1 MADAIKTLGFT
12 ATSVTVRLIRQPPRG
27 EVASACRPLTTGHVV
42 IRPTKAILRY
52 AEADAL
58 VRPRHRKRSLTVAAK
73 CRSVSPY
80 AGSTVNETRR
90 LPIIAVT
97 CGFVAASLLIASG
110 FGYRGG
116 LWELR
121 SAFAMIRWAAYL
133 GVVTVLLSCAGIAT
147 TRPVMHALAIFIVP
161 LCLGAAAAV
170 IPFRWKQLAGTVPPI
185 HDITTD
191 TQDPPAFVAVL
202 PLRADAKNSAVYGG
216 DSVAVLQRAGYPDLQ
231 PLILPLPPGQAFVKA
246 LTVAERMGWAMVA
259 SDSASGR
266 IEATATTR
274 WFGFKDDVVIRV
286 RPSGG
291 GSVVDMRSVSRL
303 GGSDVG
309 TNASR
314 IRGYLAR
321 LTSGQGG
328 R

>member
-1 MADAIKTLGFT
+1 MNG
-12 ATSVTVRLIRQPPRG
+12 
-27 EVASACRPLTTGHVV
+27 
-42 IRPTKAILRY
+42 
-52 AEADAL
+52 
-58 VRPRHRKRSLTVAAK
+58 KRW
-73 CRSVSPY
+73 
-80 AGSTVNETRR
+80 
-90 LPIIAVT
+90 LPIIAAT
-97 CGFVAASLLIASG
+97 CGFVAVSLLIASG

-116 LWELR
+116 IWELR
-121 SAFAMIRWAAYL
+121 SAFAMIKWAAYL
-133 GVVTVLLSCAGIAT
+133 GVVTVVVSCAGIAM
-147 TRPVMHALAIFIVP
+147 TRPVTRALATFIVP

-191 TQDPPAFVAVL
+191 THDPPTFVAVL

-216 DSVAVLQRAGYPDLQ
+216 DSVAVLQRAGYPDLT
-231 PLILPLPPGQAFVKA
+231 PLTLPLAPGQAFVKA
-246 LTVAERMGWAMVA
+246 RAVAEQMGWSMVA

-286 RPSGG
+286 RPASG

-314 IRGYLAR
+314 IRAYLAR
-321 LTSGQGG
+321 LTSSEGG